1 MALTWTYKG
10 WTIRSERVRDER
22 IMTAN
27 RAGVALTPRIYPA
40 WRVRR
45 SLPLLEQ
52 EIDGIRQLEVGS

>member
-10 WTIRSERVRDER
+10 WTIRSERVMDEQ
-22 IMTAN
+22 IVTAD
-27 RAGVALTPRIYPA
+27 RAGVALIPRIYPA

-52 EIDGIRQLEVGS
+52 EIEREALKK